1 MQNNLTQILLSN
13 ISSEVQGIESRIKEM
28 ESEILKLRKRAV
40 ALRDQSAAIK
50 DARAGIY
57 DKWYRNHR
65 EDNTYY
71 DKAWDKE
78 KRVMELEGY
87 EDGWQV
93 IEG

>member
-1 MQNNLTQILLSN
+1 MSSVNFHKRVSGLN
-13 ISSEVQGIESRIKEM
+13 SEVQSIESQIKEM
-28 ESEILKLRKRAV
+28 EAQLLKLRKKAT
-40 ALRDQSAAIK
+40 ALRDQSAAIR

-65 EDNTYY
+65 EDNSNY
-71 DKAWDKE
+71 DTAWNFEKE
-78 KRVMELEGY
+78 LMILEGY